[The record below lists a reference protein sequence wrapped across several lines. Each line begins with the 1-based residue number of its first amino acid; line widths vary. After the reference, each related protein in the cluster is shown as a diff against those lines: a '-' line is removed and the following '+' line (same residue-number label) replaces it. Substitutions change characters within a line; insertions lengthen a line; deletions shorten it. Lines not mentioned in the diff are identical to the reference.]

1 MNILIATDFSESCEH
16 ALDYTKYIFGDQ
28 DVNFH
33 LIHIYDFPLIS
44 STAGRFESIE
54 SILPKIEED
63 KKNKLE
69 EVAKTIQTQSNVTTK
84 LVYNSLTATAISEY
98 ADKHNID
105 LIVMGMRQKYSMIDR
120 LIGTITANVI
130 KKSEI
135 PVLVIPNKSE
145 LKEIDTILFPTL
157 ADVLNEMDEKLS
169 KELKFLGWFL
179 INETPNVN
187 LLRITD
193 EETLDINI
201 KSEIIPNATYTLSN
215 NKNIENGISKAI
227 DKFTPDLIA
236 IEKRNHTFWE
246 NLYRSDIIRKL
257 LYKSRIPF
265 LVL

>member
-28 DVNFH
+28 KVKFH
-33 LIHIYDFPLIS
+33 LIHIYDFPLIA

-54 SILPKIEED
+54 SILPKIEKD
-63 KKNKLE
+63 KQRRLE
-69 EVAKTIQTQSNVTTK
+69 EIAKSIPSHTKVTTE
-84 LVYNSLTATAISEY
+84 LVYNSMTATSISEY
-98 ADKHNID
+98 ANKNNID

-145 LKEIDTILFPTL
+145 IKQINRILFPTL
-157 ADVLNEMDEKLS
+157 ADALNEMDEKLS

-179 INETPNVN
+179 TDETPHIN

-193 EETLDINI
+193 EETVDINI
-201 KSEIIPNATYTLSN
+201 KSEILPNTVYTLSN
-215 NKNIENGISKAI
+215 NQNIENGISKAI

-236 IEKRNHTFWE
+236 IEKRNHTFWQ

-257 LYKSRIPF
+257 LYKSRLPF

>member
-16 ALDYTKYIFGDQ
+16 ALDYTKYIFGEH

-44 STAGRFESIE
+44 SAAGRFDSIE

-69 EVAKTIQTQSNVTTK
+69 EAAETIKTKSSVATK
-84 LVYNSLTATAISEY
+84 LIYNSLTATTISEY
-98 ADKHNID
+98 ADKQNID

-145 LKEIDTILFPTL
+145 IKQINRILFPTL
-157 ADVLNEMDEKLS
+157 TDVLNELNEKLN
-169 KELKFLGWFL
+169 KELRFIGKLL
-179 INETPNVN
+179 THKTPHVN

-193 EETLDINI
+193 EETLDIKI
-201 KSEIIPNATYTLSN
+201 ESEIIPNSTYTLSN
-215 NKNIENGISKAI
+215 NQDIENGISKAI
-227 DKFTPDLIA
+227 DKFNPDLIA

-246 NLYRSDIIRKL
+246 NLYRSDIIRKV